1 VQVNYSGILVIVP
14 PSELESTVARLEEL
28 PGVEVH
34 HRDPDT
40 GRLIVVQE
48 ASTVGAE
55 VDGLKQIKNLPHIV
69 LAEMVEH
76 HFEEDEEI
84 INSIPDGLEDG
95 LPEVPEFLQD

>member
-1 VQVNYSGILVIVP
+1 MNYSGILVIVP
-14 PSELESTVARLEEL
+14 PAELEATVVRLEEL

-34 HRDPDT
+34 HRDPES

-48 ASTVGAE
+48 APTVGAE
-55 VDGLKQIKNLPHIV
+55 VDGLKRIKSLPHIV

-84 INSIPDGLEDG
+84 INGIPDDLEDG
-95 LPEVPEFLQD
+95 LPEVPEFLRD